1 MTTAAEEEDLTVNA
15 AGSNIKDVWDG
26 NLEEEISQII

>member
-1 MTTAAEEEDLTVNA
+1 MTNAAEEEDLVVDT